1 MITDPFFYLAAVPA
15 VFLVGLSKG
24 GFGGTI
30 ALIGVPLMALVISPV
45 AAAGILLP
53 IMIVMD
59 LIALYAWR
67 GRFDRDLLKRML
79 PASVVGVAAGYFTSA
94 SISADGVRIVV
105 GLLALG
111 FAVNWYFSA
120 RHRTEA
126 SRRSTPRALFWGA
139 ASGFT
144 SFVSHAGG
152 PPFQIHVVPLKL
164 APADYAGTAVV
175 FFAVTNAVKL
185 LPYFLLGQFS
195 ADHLAISLALLPIA
209 PVATLCGVWLVKR
222 IAPETFYRII
232 YALLVPVG
240 LKLAY
245 DGFAGIA
252 G

>member
-1 MITDPFFYLAAVPA
+1 M
-15 VFLVGLSKG
+15 
-24 GFGGTI
+24 
-30 ALIGVPLMALVISPV
+30 
-45 AAAGILLP
+45 
-53 IMIVMD
+53 
-59 LIALYAWR
+59 
-67 GRFDRDLLKRML
+67 
-79 PASVVGVAAGYFTSA
+79 
-94 SISADGVRIVV
+94 RIVV

-111 FAVNWYFSA
+111 FSVNWYVNA

-126 SRRSTPRALFWGA
+126 KPRSTPQALFWGA

-164 APADYAGTAVV
+164 TPADYAGTAVV

-185 LPYFLLGQFS
+185 PPYFLLGQFS
-195 ADHLAISLALLPIA
+195 PDNLATSLALLPVA

-245 DGFAGIA
+245 DGFAGITN
-252 G
+252 